1 MIPRFSILFLAV
13 LPLLALPPGAAAQ
26 DPSSQLW
33 GDLGLVLP
41 RNNAEWLFSVDAKP
55 KVQFSGSEKWW
66 KVNLQSTAVYQAPR
80 LFDLVGD
87 LMLGFTKQNDDVE
100 TLELVP
106 RVGIRVHLISDVR
119 DVRPVGRMAQRIGL
133 ATTARLEHRHFWY
146 YGTGAATDSSNDW
159 RLRLRLETRI
169 GLNSADRSRPGTWFL
184 FADAEAFIPLGDRN
198 PETFANEWRFR
209 VGPGFRSSHAW
220 QFDLLYIHD
229 ITRNTL
235 QDSFGADVNAI
246 DLRATHYLGYS
257 GGP

>member
-1 MIPRFSILFLAV
+1 MIPRLSILFLAV
-13 LPLLALPPGAAAQ
+13 FPLLALPLGAAGQ
-26 DPSSQLW
+26 DPSAQLW

-41 RNNAEWLFSVDAKP
+41 RKNAEWLFSVDAKP
-55 KVQFSGSEKWW
+55 EVQFSGSEKWW
-66 KVNLQSTAVYQAPR
+66 KVNLQPMAVYQAPR

-87 LMLGFTKQNDDVE
+87 LMLGFTQQNDDVE

-119 DVRPVGRMAQRIGL
+119 DVRPVGRVAQRIGL

-146 YGTGAATDSSNDW
+146 YGSGAPTGSSNDW

-169 GLNSADRSRPGTWFL
+169 GLNDSDRSRPGTWFL
-184 FADAEAFIPLGDRN
+184 FADAEAFIPLDDRN
-198 PETFANEWRFR
+198 PETFATEWRFR
-209 VGPGFRSSHAW
+209 IGLGLRSSHDW
-220 QFDLLYIHD
+220 QFDFLLIHD

-246 DLRATHYLGYS
+246 DLRATHYLGESS
-257 GGP
+257 GS